1 MVAPSKSI
9 KEEASKPKL
18 KSLKARIQGIKK
30 VMGKI
35 RKDQT
40 SIREDQM
47 KIGERLRA
55 VKRKCDELR
64 LETQVI
70 ARQSAFNRIQLVN
83 QLGKRPVK
91 LGPMSPC
98 PIDHRHGEVEKLKA
112 GGRFH
117 HLFNKGY

>member
-70 ARQSAFNRIQLVN
+70 ARQSAFNRIQLGMPSWS
-83 QLGKRPVK
+83 L
-91 LGPMSPC
+91 L
-98 PIDHRHGEVEKLKA
+98 
-112 GGRFH
+112 
-117 HLFNKGY
+117 